1 MPVPGLARYPSP
13 VTPTVL
19 RLTRF
24 PVKSMLGEDLD
35 EVEVQER
42 GMTGDRLWAVTYPD
56 GKLGSGK
63 NSTRFR
69 RTDGLLHFAARAG
82 DGGARPHVTVPGGDP
97 LRDDAHL
104 AELLGVPVKLSR
116 EADVDHFDDGPI
128 SLATTAS
135 LRALGGLLGDAEPVD
150 VRRFRKNIVLDT
162 AEPWIEEQWVGR
174 VLAIGEH
181 LRLRVAMA
189 LPRCVMTTMAQ
200 GEDLPADNR
209 ILKTV
214 TRERDQCFG
223 IVAEVVTPG
232 TIRVGDELRVV

>member
-1 MPVPGLARYPSP
+1 MIRLA
-13 VTPTVL
+13 
-19 RLTRF
+19 RF

-35 EVEVQER
+35 EVEVEER
-42 GMTGDRLWAVTYPD
+42 GMVGDRLWAVTYPD

-63 NSTRFR
+63 NSSRFR
-69 RTDGLLHFAARAG
+69 RTEGLLHYTARAG
-82 DGGARPHVTVPGGDP
+82 EGGTRPHVTVPGGEP

-104 AELLGVPVKLSR
+104 AELLGAPVKLSR
-116 EADVDHFDDGPI
+116 ESDVDHFDDGPI
-128 SLATTAS
+128 SIATTAS
-135 LRALGGLLGDAEPVD
+135 LHALGALLGDAEPVD

-162 AEPWIEEQWVGR
+162 AEPWIEEEWVGR
-174 VLAIGEH
+174 VLAVGER
-181 LRLRVAMA
+181 LRLRVVMA

-209 ILKTV
+209 VLKTV

-232 TIRVGDELRVV
+232 AIRVGDDARVV